1 MVIEF
6 HCRCGQLIQVQPSPA
21 GQVGACPQCQ
31 QSVTVP
37 TTADVPDPGGPFA
50 DVEKCRLCGTSL
62 TTTNRAYM
70 RTDHLCSG
78 CYRQGQDIATQFAA
92 LPWKGRTLIVV
103 GAINLFFAV
112 NLFILAMLFDRS
124 PLYVVFICASLLSL
138 VVGVSA
144 TLGGRKKLLDERKEQ
159 KLREIVAR
167 RVSQGKQ
174 P

>member
-1 MVIEF
+1 M
-6 HCRCGQLIQVQPSPA
+6 
-21 GQVGACPQCQ
+21 
-31 QSVTVP
+31 
-37 TTADVPDPGGPFA
+37 
-50 DVEKCRLCGTSL
+50 
-62 TTTNRAYM
+62 
-70 RTDHLCSG
+70 
-78 CYRQGQDIATQFAA
+78 
-92 LPWKGRTLIVV
+92 IVV